1 MTIAQIKNI
10 LNKGIKT
17 QKIGKMPV
25 VVLPLPVWEEVRN
38 RLEDMEMMASD
49 SFRKKIAKARSEKK
63 FYSLTQ
69 VKKMLA
75 I

>member
-1 MTIAQIKNI
+1 MTTAQINTI
-10 LNKGIKT
+10 LNKVIKT

-25 VVLPLPVWEEVRN
+25 VVLPLPVWEEIQN
-38 RLEDMEMMASD
+38 RLEDMEMTQSD

-63 FYSLTQ
+63 FYSLAQ